1 MLPISLL
8 QMTTRM
14 FRLSKSQF
22 RLFSHSCHHMCIYRA
37 TRWVP
42 LVEQE
47 LFTISEHL
55 SSAPVVAGVRFAR
68 FLFSLQCFVDHLL
81 SFFFWNLNC
90 LSFDL
95 QLLISLV
102 LSSCFSSYRS
112 CAFRNRSLNVKSCAL
127 DYLHLIF
134 DYD

>member
-1 MLPISLL
+1 
-8 QMTTRM
+8 
-14 FRLSKSQF
+14 
-22 RLFSHSCHHMCIYRA
+22 
-37 TRWVP
+37 
-42 LVEQE
+42 
-47 LFTISEHL
+47 
-55 SSAPVVAGVRFAR
+55 
-68 FLFSLQCFVDHLL
+68 
-81 SFFFWNLNC
+81 LNC

-134 DYD
+134 DYDWHLHHVRLLCYINTEI